1 MPPDV
6 KSYTLFDSFIL
17 RAMLTI
23 IRHMQL
29 AVHPVH
35 PEYDSP
41 VSCEGENVTAEGLE
55 GHMMYDRSRMFCGSK
70 HRNSPSSFAT
80 WEGDETVFVA
90 DIVTELWY

>member
-1 MPPDV
+1 MKACFPYSLINQIKTAFP
-6 KSYTLFDSFIL
+6 IN
-17 RAMLTI
+17 
-23 IRHMQL
+23 MQL

-41 VSCEGENVTAEGLE
+41 VSCEGENVTSEGLE

-90 DIVTELWY
+90 EIVTELWY